1 MESTFSRWLRD
12 AGEIEKEADYFDII
26 DIANYPVF
34 SRTPSKSGGAT
45 AGGALSS
52 N

>member
-34 SRTPSKSGGAT
+34 RHRQQLPQ
-45 AGGALSS
+45 LVMR
-52 N
+52 